1 MKHADMGG
9 NHHGASSSNLLI
21 EKVVRGSGYHAR
33 APGLPDAGSYLHLP
47 VVGWDEECLRAEP
60 PWCGA
65 AGLPGD
71 VMRFPIS
78 DFDSAAVVQAKR
90 AVHSGNGSATI
101 SIGNGKVSL
110 SVAEPAGK
118 RPQVSRDAY
127 AVYPNSDFHAGDP
140 ESVKR
145 AADDLAKSINGLT
158 ERAFLYGDLLP
169 TTQEKPPRTV
179 RCVTNWNVGWGD
191 VPNWVRNIPT
201 QNTEE
206 APGMNLYSV
215 ILIDTYN
222 KIVIDT
228 KIVAKN
234 DEAAKLAAGV
244 YRWLLEN
251 GRTFDDVTV
260 CVGHLCRVRE
270 RMTGSGA

>member
-1 MKHADMGG
+1 M
-9 NHHGASSSNLLI
+9 NC
-21 EKVVRGSGYHAR
+21 GYLTCR
-33 APGLPDAGSYLHLP
+33 
-47 VVGWDEECLRAEP
+47 VVGYDADNLFVEHPWSLRILRIPVADFP
-60 PWCGA
+60 GPW
-65 AGLPGD
+65 LQ
-71 VMRFPIS
+71 S
-78 DFDSAAVVQAKR
+78 DDPRLRLV
-90 AVHSGNGSATI
+90 
-101 SIGNGKVSL
+101 
-110 SVAEPAGK
+110 
-118 RPQVSRDAY
+118 
-127 AVYPNSDFHAGDP
+127 SDFHAGDP

-145 AADDLAKSINGLT
+145 ATGSLHKAEVFPDL
-158 ERAFLYGDLLP
+158 FP
-169 TTQEKPPRTV
+169 Q
-179 RCVTNWNVGWGD
+179 
-191 VPNWVRNIPT
+191 